1 MKGEK
6 KKTFT
11 YASSPSLVVK
21 AKNKAVKEGTTLS
34 ELIDEFVKTY
44 SEERKRKKFLIVR
57 IVK

>member
-11 YASSPSLVVK
+11 YAGSPSQVVK
-21 AKNKAVKEGTTLS
+21 GKDKAIKNGTTLS

-44 SEERKRKKFLIVR
+44 SESKRKKFLIVR
-57 IVK
+57 ISK

>member
-44 SEERKRKKFLIVR
+44 SESKRKKFLIVR
-57 IVK
+57 IKGE

>member
-11 YASSPSLVVK
+11 YAGSPSLVVK
-21 AKNKAVKEGTTLS
+21 AKNKAIKNGTTLS

-44 SEERKRKKFLIVR
+44 SESKRKKFLIVR
-57 IVK
+57 IGK

>member
-44 SEERKRKKFLIVR
+44 SEARKRKKFLIVR